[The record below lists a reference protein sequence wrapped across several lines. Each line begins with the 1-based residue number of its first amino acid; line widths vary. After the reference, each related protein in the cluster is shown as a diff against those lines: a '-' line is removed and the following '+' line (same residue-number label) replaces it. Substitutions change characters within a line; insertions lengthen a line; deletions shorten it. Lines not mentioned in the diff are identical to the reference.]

1 MGRAPHDWI
10 VSYAA
15 RRGKCGVARV
25 TLRTEEIEPGVLRLA
40 FSGWRGRAAGYF
52 VSAYVIDGVLID
64 TAFPGVADELAAA
77 VAALTPRGAIV
88 THWHEDHAGNVATL
102 AELGL
107 PVHMH
112 PRGEAALRSL
122 EPIRLY
128 RRLTWGRNR
137 RLSVPLRDF
146 DVSPL
151 QVIATPGH
159 TDDHIAL
166 WHPERRIV
174 ATGDLFI
181 GVKVRVAHADESPR
195 NIIAS
200 LRTVMALE
208 PRLLLDAHRGA
219 VRNPVPVLA
228 AKVAWMEETIG
239 AITTLADEGW
249 SEREIQRRVL
259 GRESIVGW
267 VSRGEYSKR
276 ALVRSVLRDRAER

>member
-1 MGRAPHDWI
+1 MTL
-10 VSYAA
+10 
-15 RRGKCGVARV
+15 V
-25 TLRTEEIEPGVLRLA
+25 TEAIEPGVVRLA
-40 FSGWRGRAAGYF
+40 FSGWRGRIAGYV

-64 TAFPGVADELAAA
+64 TAFPGVASEVAAA
-77 VAALTPRGAIV
+77 VAALRPRGAIV

-102 AELGL
+102 AEAGL
-107 PVHMH
+107 PVQMH
-112 PRGEAALRSL
+112 PLGEAALRFL

-137 RLSVPLRDF
+137 RLMLPLRDF
-146 DVSPL
+146 DTSPL

-159 TDDHIAL
+159 THDHIAV

-195 NIIAS
+195 ALIAS

-208 PRLLLDAHRGA
+208 PRLLLDAHRGV
-219 VRNPVPVLA
+219 VRNPLPMLA
-228 AKVAWMEETIG
+228 AKITWLEETIG
-239 AITTLADEGW
+239 AISALAEQGYG
-249 SEREIQRRVL
+249 EREIQRRVL
-259 GRESIVGW
+259 GREPAVGW

-276 ALVRSVLRDRAER
+276 ALVRSVLREGIPRER